1 MAVLEAPA
9 EVISRFLP
17 RELEAL
23 LELRRDLHAHP
34 ELSWKEERTADK
46 LERALTALGARDV
59 TRVAGTGVVGRLP
72 GREPGAPTVALRGD
86 IDALPIHEDTG
97 LPFASAVHGVMHACG
112 HDVHATW
119 TIGAGMLLSREPAL
133 GDVVLV
139 LQPAEELGAGARAL
153 IEAGVLDEVSAIFGG
168 HVDRR
173 FEVGQIVADAGPLAA
188 SADDFRI
195 ELVGQGA
202 HGARPHEA
210 ADPVVGAA
218 ALVMALQTIV
228 SRRVDPSDPAV
239 VSVGHIHAG
248 TASNVI
254 PDRAFLTGTMR
265 ATTPRTRELLRAE
278 VRRLAESVAATHRLT
293 ASVTI
298 GDGTPPVVN
307 DPAASAIARAAAV
320 SLVGE
325 RNVVPF
331 GLTNMGGEDFAFYQE
346 RVPGCF
352 LRVGAREP
360 GGERTPA
367 HSSRFTVAEGA
378 IFVGAAVLAECARQA
393 TDDRGAWSG
402 ERAAGR

>member
-1 MAVLEAPA
+1 MGFLEAPP
-9 EVISRFLP
+9 EVVSQFLP

-23 LELRRDLHAHP
+23 LGLRRDLHAHP
-34 ELSWKEERTADK
+34 ELSWQEERTAEK
-46 LERALTALGARDV
+46 LERALVALGARDV

-72 GREPGAPTVALRGD
+72 GREPGSPTIAIRGD
-86 IDALPIHEDTG
+86 IDALPIQEETK
-97 LPFASAVHGVMHACG
+97 LPFASSVNGVMHACG

-139 LQPAEELGAGARAL
+139 LQPAEELGAGARAIL
-153 IEAGVLDEVSAIFGG
+153 ESGALDGIKTIFGG

-173 FEVGQIVADAGPLAA
+173 FEVGQIVADDGPLAA
-188 SADDFRI
+188 SADEFRI
-195 ELVGQGA
+195 ELLGQGA

-210 ADPVVGAA
+210 ADPIVGAA
-218 ALVMALQTIV
+218 ALIMALQTIV

-254 PDRAFLTGTMR
+254 PERAALTGTLR
-265 ATTPRTRELLRAE
+265 ATTPRTRALLRAE
-278 VRRLAESVAATHRLT
+278 VERLAASVAGSHRLT
-293 ASVTI
+293 ATVTLS
-298 GDGTPPVVN
+298 DGTPPVVN
-307 DPAASAIARAAAV
+307 DPKVAAIARAAAA

-367 HSSRFTVAEGA
+367 HSPRFTVAEGA
-378 IFVGAAVLAECARQA
+378 IFVGAAVLAECARRA
-393 TDDRGAWSG
+393 SG
-402 ERAAGR
+402 I

>member
-1 MAVLEAPA
+1 MGFLEAPP
-9 EVISRFLP
+9 EIVSQFLP

-23 LELRRDLHAHP
+23 LSLRRDLHAHP
-34 ELSWKEERTADK
+34 ELSWQEQRTADK
-46 LERALTALGARDV
+46 LERALVALGAQDV
-59 TRVAGTGVVGRLP
+59 ARVANTGVVGRLP
-72 GREPGAPTVALRGD
+72 GREPGSPTIGIRGD
-86 IDALPIHEDTG
+86 IDALPIQEDTK
-97 LPFASAVHGVMHACG
+97 LPFASSIDGVMHACG

-139 LQPAEELGAGARAL
+139 LQPAEEVGAGARAML
-153 IEAGVLDEVSAIFGG
+153 QSGALDGIKTIFGG

-173 FEVGQIVADAGPLAA
+173 FEVGQIVADDGPLAA
-188 SADDFRI
+188 SADEFRI

-210 ADPVVGAA
+210 ADPIVGAA
-218 ALVMALQTIV
+218 ALITALQTIV

-254 PDRAFLTGTMR
+254 PERAMLTGTLR
-265 ATTPRTRELLRAE
+265 ATSARTRALLRSE
-278 VRRLAESVAATHRLT
+278 VERLATAVAAAHRLT
-293 ASVTI
+293 ANVGLS
-298 GDGTPPVVN
+298 DGTPPVVN
-307 DPAASAIARAAAV
+307 DPKAAAIARAAAA

-325 RNVVPF
+325 KNVVPF

-352 LRVGAREP
+352 MRVGAREP

-367 HSSRFTVAEGA
+367 HSPRFTVAEGA
-378 IFVGAAVLAECARQA
+378 IFVGAAVLAECARRA
-393 TDDRGAWSG
+393 SG
-402 ERAAGR
+402 V

>member
-1 MAVLEAPA
+1 MGLLEAPA
-9 EVISRFLP
+9 EVVSQFLP

-23 LELRRDLHAHP
+23 LGLRRDLHAHP

-46 LERALTALGARDV
+46 LERALVALGALDV

-72 GREPGAPTVALRGD
+72 GREPGSPTIAIRGD
-86 IDALPIHEDTG
+86 IDALPIQEETE
-97 LPFASAVHGVMHACG
+97 LPFASSVNGVMHACG

-139 LQPAEELGAGARAL
+139 LQPAEEVGAGARAIL
-153 IEAGVLDEVSAIFGG
+153 ESGALDDIKTIFGG

-173 FEVGQIVADAGPLAA
+173 FEVGQIVADDGPLAA
-188 SADDFRI
+188 SADEFRI
-195 ELVGQGA
+195 ELLGQGA
-202 HGARPHEA
+202 HGARPHES
-210 ADPVVGAA
+210 ADPIVGAA
-218 ALVMALQTIV
+218 ALIMALQTIV

-239 VSVGHIHAG
+239 VSVGHIHSG

-254 PDRAFLTGTMR
+254 PERALLIGTLR
-265 ATTPRTRELLRAE
+265 ATTPRTRALLRAE
-278 VRRLAESVAATHRLT
+278 VQRLAESVAAAHRLT
-293 ASVTI
+293 ATVTLP
-298 GDGTPPVVN
+298 DGTPPVVN
-307 DPAASAIARAAAV
+307 DPKAAAIARAAAA

-325 RNVVPF
+325 KNVVPF

-367 HSSRFTVAEGA
+367 HSPRFTVAEGA
-378 IFVGAAVLAECARQA
+378 IFVGAAVLAECARRA
-393 TDDRGAWSG
+393 SG
-402 ERAAGR
+402 V

>member
-1 MAVLEAPA
+1 MGFLEAPP
-9 EVISRFLP
+9 EVVSQFLP

-23 LELRRDLHAHP
+23 LGLRRDLHAHP
-34 ELSWKEERTADK
+34 ELSWQEERTADK
-46 LERALTALGARDV
+46 LERALVALGARDV
-59 TRVAGTGVVGRLP
+59 TRIAGTGVVGRLP
-72 GREPGAPTVALRGD
+72 GREPGSPTIAIRGD
-86 IDALPIHEDTG
+86 IDALPIQEDTK
-97 LPFASAVHGVMHACG
+97 LPFASSVNGVMHACG

-139 LQPAEELGAGARAL
+139 LQPAEEVGAGARAIL
-153 IEAGVLDEVSAIFGG
+153 ESGVLDGIKTIFGG

-173 FEVGQIVADAGPLAA
+173 FEVGQIVADDGPLAA
-188 SADDFRI
+188 SADEFRI
-195 ELVGQGA
+195 ELLGQGA

-210 ADPVVGAA
+210 ADPIVGAA
-218 ALVMALQTIV
+218 ALIMALQTIV

-254 PDRAFLTGTMR
+254 PERATLTGTLR
-265 ATTPRTRELLRAE
+265 ATTPRTRALLRAE
-278 VRRLAESVAATHRLT
+278 VERLAGSVSATHRLT
-293 ASVTI
+293 ATVTLS
-298 GDGTPPVVN
+298 DGTPPVVN
-307 DPAASAIARAAAV
+307 DPKVAAIARAAAA

-352 LRVGAREP
+352 LRIGAREP

-367 HSSRFTVAEGA
+367 HSPRFTVAEGA
-378 IFVGAAVLAECARQA
+378 IFVGAAVLAECARRA
-393 TDDRGAWSG
+393 SG
-402 ERAAGR
+402 I

>member
-1 MAVLEAPA
+1 MGFLEAPP
-9 EVISRFLP
+9 EVVSHFLP
-17 RELEAL
+17 REIEAL
-23 LELRRDLHAHP
+23 LGLRRDLHAHP

-46 LERALTALGARDV
+46 LERALVALGARDV
-59 TRVAGTGVVGRLP
+59 SRVAGTGVVGRLA
-72 GREPGAPTVALRGD
+72 GREPGSPTIAIRGD
-86 IDALPIHEDTG
+86 IDALPIQEETK
-97 LPFASAVHGVMHACG
+97 LPFASSVNGVMHACG

-139 LQPAEELGAGARAL
+139 LQPAEEVGAGARAM
-153 IEAGVLDEVSAIFGG
+153 IQSGALDGITTIFGG

-173 FEVGQIVADAGPLAA
+173 FEVGQIVADDGPLAA
-188 SADDFRI
+188 SADEFRV

-202 HGARPHEA
+202 HGARPHES
-210 ADPVVGAA
+210 ADPIVGAA
-218 ALVMALQTIV
+218 ALIMALQTIV

-254 PDRAFLTGTMR
+254 PERATLTGTLR
-265 ATTPRTRELLRAE
+265 ATTARTRALLRTE
-278 VRRLAESVAATHRLT
+278 LQRLAESVALSHRLT
-293 ASVTI
+293 ATVALS
-298 GDGTPPVVN
+298 DGTPPVVN
-307 DPAASAIARAAAV
+307 DPKAAAIARAAAA

-367 HSSRFTVAEGA
+367 HSPRFTVAEGA
-378 IFVGAAVLAECARQA
+378 IFVGAAVLAECARRA
-393 TDDRGAWSG
+393 SG
-402 ERAAGR
+402 V

>member
-1 MAVLEAPA
+1 VGFLEAPP
-9 EVISRFLP
+9 EVVSQFLP

-23 LELRRDLHAHP
+23 LGLRRDLHAHP
-34 ELSWKEERTADK
+34 ELSWQEERTADK
-46 LERALTALGARDV
+46 LERALVALGARDV
-59 TRVAGTGVVGRLP
+59 TRIAGTGVVGRLP
-72 GREPGAPTVALRGD
+72 GREPGSPTIAIRGD
-86 IDALPIHEDTG
+86 IDALPIQEDTK
-97 LPFASAVHGVMHACG
+97 LPFASSVNGVMHACG

-139 LQPAEELGAGARAL
+139 LQPAEEVGAGARAIL
-153 IEAGVLDEVSAIFGG
+153 ESGVLDGIKTIFGG

-173 FEVGQIVADAGPLAA
+173 FEVGQIVADDGPLAA
-188 SADDFRI
+188 SADEFRI
-195 ELVGQGA
+195 ELLGQGA

-210 ADPVVGAA
+210 ADPIVGAA
-218 ALVMALQTIV
+218 ALIMALQTIV

-254 PDRAFLTGTMR
+254 PERATLTGTLR
-265 ATTPRTRELLRAE
+265 ATTPRTRALLRAE
-278 VRRLAESVAATHRLT
+278 VERLAGSVSATHRLT
-293 ASVTI
+293 ATVTLS
-298 GDGTPPVVN
+298 DGTPPVVN
-307 DPAASAIARAAAV
+307 DPKVAAIARAAAA

-352 LRVGAREP
+352 LRIGAREP

-367 HSSRFTVAEGA
+367 HSPRFTVAEGA
-378 IFVGAAVLAECARQA
+378 IFVGAAVLAECARRA
-393 TDDRGAWSG
+393 SG
-402 ERAAGR
+402 I

>member
-1 MAVLEAPA
+1 VGFLEAPA
-9 EVISRFLP
+9 EVVSQFLP
-17 RELEAL
+17 RELDGL
-23 LELRRDLHAHP
+23 LGLRRDLHAHP

-46 LERALTALGARDV
+46 LERALIALGARDV
-59 TRVAGTGVVGRLP
+59 ARVAGTGVVGRLP
-72 GREPGAPTVALRGD
+72 GREPGSPTIAIRGD
-86 IDALPIHEDTG
+86 IDALPIQEETK
-97 LPFASAVHGVMHACG
+97 LPFASSVNGVMHACG

-139 LQPAEELGAGARAL
+139 LQPAEEVGAGARAIL
-153 IEAGVLDEVSAIFGG
+153 ESGALDGIKNIFGG

-173 FEVGQIVADAGPLAA
+173 FEVGQIVADDGPLAA
-188 SADDFRI
+188 SADEFRI

-202 HGARPHEA
+202 HGARPHES
-210 ADPVVGAA
+210 ADPIVGAA
-218 ALVMALQTIV
+218 ALIMELQTIV

-239 VSVGHIHAG
+239 VSVGHIHSG

-254 PDRAFLTGTMR
+254 PERALLTGTLR
-265 ATTPRTRELLRAE
+265 ATTPRTRALLRAE
-278 VRRLAESVAATHRLT
+278 VQRLAESVAVSHRLT
-293 ASVTI
+293 ATVTLPV
-298 GDGTPPVVN
+298 GTPPVVN
-307 DPAASAIARAAAV
+307 DPKVAAIARAAAA

-352 LRVGAREP
+352 LRIGAREP

-367 HSSRFTVAEGA
+367 HSPRFTVAEGA
-378 IFVGAAVLAECARQA
+378 IFVGAAVLAECARRA
-393 TDDRGAWSG
+393 SG
-402 ERAAGR
+402 I

>member
-1 MAVLEAPA
+1 VGLLEAPA
-9 EVISRFLP
+9 EVVSQFLP

-23 LELRRDLHAHP
+23 LGLRRDLHAHP

-46 LERALTALGARDV
+46 LERALVALGALDV

-72 GREPGAPTVALRGD
+72 GREPGSPTIAIRGD
-86 IDALPIHEDTG
+86 IDALPIQEETE
-97 LPFASAVHGVMHACG
+97 LPFASSVNGVMHACG

-139 LQPAEELGAGARAL
+139 LQPAEEVGAGARAIL
-153 IEAGVLDEVSAIFGG
+153 ESGALDDIKTIFGG

-173 FEVGQIVADAGPLAA
+173 FEVGQIVADDGPLAA
-188 SADDFRI
+188 SADEFRI
-195 ELVGQGA
+195 ELLGQGA
-202 HGARPHEA
+202 HGARPHES
-210 ADPVVGAA
+210 ADPIVGAA
-218 ALVMALQTIV
+218 ALIMALQTIV

-239 VSVGHIHAG
+239 VSVGHIHSG

-254 PDRAFLTGTMR
+254 PERALLIGTLR
-265 ATTPRTRELLRAE
+265 ATTPRTRALLRAE
-278 VRRLAESVAATHRLT
+278 VQRLAESVAASHRLT
-293 ASVTI
+293 ATVTLP
-298 GDGTPPVVN
+298 DGTPPVVN
-307 DPAASAIARAAAV
+307 DPKAAAIARAAAA

-325 RNVVPF
+325 KNVVPF

-367 HSSRFTVAEGA
+367 HSPRFTVAEGA
-378 IFVGAAVLAECARQA
+378 IFVGAAVLAECARRA
-393 TDDRGAWSG
+393 SG
-402 ERAAGR
+402 I

>member
-1 MAVLEAPA
+1 VGLLDAPA
-9 EVISRFLP
+9 EVLSHFLP
-17 RELEAL
+17 REIETL

-59 TRVAGTGVVGRLP
+59 QRVAGTGVVARLP
-72 GREPGAPTVALRGD
+72 GKEPGLPTVALRGD
-86 IDALPIHEDTG
+86 IDALPIQEETG
-97 LPFASAVHGVMHACG
+97 LPFASSVSGVMHACG

-133 GDVVLV
+133 GDVLLV
-139 LQPAEELGAGARAL
+139 LQPAEELGAGARAML
-153 IEAGVLDEVSAIFGG
+153 DTGALDGVAAIFGG

-188 SADDFRI
+188 SADEFRI

-210 ADPVVGAA
+210 ADPIVGAA
-218 ALVMALQTIV
+218 ALVTALQTIV
-228 SRRVDPSDPAV
+228 SRRVDPSDAAV
-239 VSVGHIHAG
+239 VSVGSIHAG

-254 PDRAFLTGTMR
+254 PERAMLTGTLR
-265 ATTPRTRELLRAE
+265 ATTPRTRALLRAE
-278 VRRLAESVAATHRLT
+278 VQRLAETVAATHRLT
-293 ASVTI
+293 MTVTLPE
-298 GDGTPPVVN
+298 GTPPVVN
-307 DPAASAIARAAAV
+307 DSKAAATARAAAA

-331 GLTNMGGEDFAFYQE
+331 GLTNMGGEDFAYYQE
-346 RVPGCF
+346 RFPGCF
-352 LRVGAREP
+352 IRVGAREP

-367 HSSRFTVAEGA
+367 HSPRFTVAEGA

-393 TDDRGAWSG
+393 SDTLG
-402 ERAAGR
+402 

>member
-1 MAVLEAPA
+1 MGFLEAPA
-9 EVISRFLP
+9 EVVSQFLP

-23 LELRRDLHAHP
+23 LGLRRDLHAHP

-46 LERALTALGARDV
+46 LERALVALGARDV

-72 GREPGAPTVALRGD
+72 GREPGSPTIAIRGD
-86 IDALPIHEDTG
+86 IDALPIQEETK
-97 LPFASAVHGVMHACG
+97 LPFASSVNGVMHACG

-133 GDVVLV
+133 GDVVLI
-139 LQPAEELGAGARAL
+139 LQPAEEVGAGARA
-153 IEAGVLDEVSAIFGG
+153 VLESGALDDIKTIFGG

-173 FEVGQIVADAGPLAA
+173 FEVGQIVADDGPLAA
-188 SADDFRI
+188 SADEFRI
-195 ELVGQGA
+195 ELLGQGA
-202 HGARPHEA
+202 HGARPHES
-210 ADPVVGAA
+210 ADPIVGAA
-218 ALVMALQTIV
+218 ALIMELQTIV

-254 PDRAFLTGTMR
+254 PERATLTGTLR
-265 ATTPRTRELLRAE
+265 ATTPRTRALLRAE
-278 VRRLAESVAATHRLT
+278 VQRLAETVAASHRLT
-293 ASVTI
+293 ATVTLP
-298 GDGTPPVVN
+298 DGTPPVVN
-307 DPAASAIARAAAV
+307 DPKVAAIARAAAA

-325 RNVVPF
+325 KNVVPF

-367 HSSRFTVAEGA
+367 HSPRFTVAEGA
-378 IFVGAAVLAECARQA
+378 IFVGAAVLAECARRA
-393 TDDRGAWSG
+393 SG
-402 ERAAGR
+402 I

>member
-1 MAVLEAPA
+1 MSSIDAPA
-9 EVISRFLP
+9 DVLSRFLP
-17 RELEAL
+17 REVEAL

-34 ELSWKEERTADK
+34 ELSWKEQRTADK

-72 GREPGAPTVALRGD
+72 GRSRSAPTVAIRGD
-86 IDALPIHEDTG
+86 IDALPIQEETG
-97 LPFASAVHGVMHACG
+97 LTFASSVAGVMHACG

-119 TIGAGMLLSREPAL
+119 TIGAAMLLSREPAL
-133 GDVVLV
+133 GDALFV
-139 LQPAEELGAGARAL
+139 LQPAEEVGAGARA
-153 IEAGVLDEVSAIFGG
+153 VLETGALDDVKTIFGG

-188 SADDFRI
+188 SADEFRI

-202 HGARPHEA
+202 HGARPHES
-210 ADPVVGAA
+210 ADPIVGAA
-218 ALVMALQTIV
+218 ALVTALQTIV
-228 SRRVDPSDPAV
+228 SRRADPSNPAV
-239 VSVGHIHAG
+239 VSVGSIHAG

-254 PDRAFLTGTMR
+254 PERATLTGTLR
-265 ATTPRTRELLRAE
+265 ATTPRTRALLRSE
-278 VRRLAESVAATHRLT
+278 VQRLAQSIAAAYRLVATVALP
-293 ASVTI
+293 
-298 GDGTPPVVN
+298 DGTPPVVN
-307 DPAASAIARAAAV
+307 DVTAAAIARSAAA

-346 RVPGCF
+346 RFSGCF

-367 HSSRFTVAEGA
+367 HSPRFTVAEGA

-393 TDDRGAWSG
+393 S
-402 ERAAGR
+402 EIS

>member
-1 MAVLEAPA
+1 MGLLEAPA
-9 EVISRFLP
+9 EVVSQFLP

-23 LELRRDLHAHP
+23 LGLRRDLHAHP

-46 LERALTALGARDV
+46 LERALVALGALDV

-72 GREPGAPTVALRGD
+72 GREPGSPTIAIRGD
-86 IDALPIHEDTG
+86 IDALPIQEETE
-97 LPFASAVHGVMHACG
+97 LPFASSVNGVMHACG

-139 LQPAEELGAGARAL
+139 LQPAEEVGAGARAIL
-153 IEAGVLDEVSAIFGG
+153 ESGALDDIKTIFGG

-173 FEVGQIVADAGPLAA
+173 FEVGQIVADDGPLAA
-188 SADDFRI
+188 SADEFRI
-195 ELVGQGA
+195 ELLGQGA
-202 HGARPHEA
+202 HGARPHES
-210 ADPVVGAA
+210 ADPIVGAA
-218 ALVMALQTIV
+218 ALIMALQTIV

-239 VSVGHIHAG
+239 VSVGHIHSG

-254 PDRAFLTGTMR
+254 PERALLIGTLR
-265 ATTPRTRELLRAE
+265 ATTPRTRALLRAE
-278 VRRLAESVAATHRLT
+278 VQRLAESVAASHRLT
-293 ASVTI
+293 ATVTLP
-298 GDGTPPVVN
+298 DGTPPVVN
-307 DPAASAIARAAAV
+307 DPKAAAIARAAAA

-325 RNVVPF
+325 KNVVPF

-352 LRVGAREP
+352 LRIGAREP

-367 HSSRFTVAEGA
+367 HSPRFTVAEGA
-378 IFVGAAVLAECARQA
+378 IFVGAAVLAECARRA
-393 TDDRGAWSG
+393 SG
-402 ERAAGR
+402 I